1 MYCRE
6 VRKMSKKDILISL
19 LKIYA
24 NIFDDTLDDWVEFM
38 LDELAERFD
47 NDELYDILKNQG
59 FDDDLIMELGF
70 EFRRKIEN
78 D

>member
-1 MYCRE
+1 
-6 VRKMSKKDILISL
+6 MSKKDILISL

-70 EFRRKIEN
+70 KVRRKIDN